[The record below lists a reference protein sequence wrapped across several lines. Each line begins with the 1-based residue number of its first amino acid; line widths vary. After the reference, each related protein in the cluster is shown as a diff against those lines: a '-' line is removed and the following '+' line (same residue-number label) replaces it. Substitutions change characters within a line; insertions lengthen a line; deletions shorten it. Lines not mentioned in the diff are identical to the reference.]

1 MKKSVYVRWHLK
13 LVAWKNVAVV
23 RPVLFLDIDCC
34 LLCFDFVVVV
44 LLKEKLF
51 YKGTLSTKVYKYD
64 SWGNDLMIVCNFT
77 LSVLLLVLPAFRC
90 LVWWN
95 YQLYC
100 AQAVL
105 GNALQIHEALSCSS
119 VAPFTSQT
127 HLQSFKMCLQY
138 CFAFSFLPFFN

>member
-13 LVAWKNVAVV
+13 PVAWKNVALV
-23 RPVLFLDIDCC
+23 RPVLFLDIECC

-64 SWGNDLMIVCNFT
+64 SWGNDLMIVYIFT
-77 LSVLLLVLPAFRC
+77 LSVLFLVLPAFRC

-95 YQLYC
+95 YQLCC
-100 AQAVL
+100 AQAVVSD
-105 GNALQIHEALSCSS
+105 ALQIHEALSCSS
-119 VAPFTSQT
+119 IAPFTSQT
-127 HLQSFKMCLQY
+127 HVKKY
-138 CFAFSFLPFFN
+138 CFVFPFPQFLN